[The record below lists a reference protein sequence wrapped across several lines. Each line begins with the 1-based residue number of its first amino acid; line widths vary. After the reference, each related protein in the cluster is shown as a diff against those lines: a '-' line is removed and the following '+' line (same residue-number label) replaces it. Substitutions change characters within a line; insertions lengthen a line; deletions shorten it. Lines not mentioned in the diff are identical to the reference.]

1 MTDSASGPRP
11 RRLTARGAATK
22 ARIIEAAD
30 QLMYERGVASTTLAD
45 VRASS
50 GTSKSQ
56 LYQHFAEKDA
66 LVKEV
71 IEARAE
77 ALLSQQRRRLTR
89 VESLRGLEL
98 WRDELVERN
107 GLRNGAFGCPL
118 GALANEI
125 ADHDEDTRKVI
136 AAHFDAWLQL
146 LTDAIEELKKRGV
159 LIPSAEAHAL
169 ATGGC
174 WLLSKEV
181 TYSLRRPET
190 SVPCGWSSTWPSH
203 RCVRTRRRVA
213 LCDCAA
219 ARSAAVSLSLVRG
232 R

>member
-77 ALLSQQRRRLTR
+77 ALLSQQRRRLAR

-107 GLRNGAFGCPL
+107 ALRNGAYGCPL

-146 LTDAIEELKKRGV
+146 LTDAIEELKKRGM
-159 LIPSAEAHAL
+159 LIPSA
-169 ATGGC
+169 
-174 WLLSKEV
+174 
-181 TYSLRRPET
+181 
-190 SVPCGWSSTWPSH
+190 
-203 RCVRTRRRVA
+203 
-213 LCDCAA
+213 
-219 ARSAAVSLSLVRG
+219 
-232 R
+232 